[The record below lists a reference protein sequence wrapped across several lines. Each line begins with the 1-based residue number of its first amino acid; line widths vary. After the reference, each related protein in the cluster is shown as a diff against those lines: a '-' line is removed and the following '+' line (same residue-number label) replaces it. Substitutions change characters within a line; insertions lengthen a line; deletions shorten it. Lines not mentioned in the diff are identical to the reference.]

1 MDNPKYATMKAAEQI
16 WPVSTAHTSDLQEL
30 AALGLIQGQDL
41 AEWKEDREHRVPVLC
56 PGEII
61 LFVSFVRASLC
72 LLASPFLHHFLQFNS
87 ISLNNLNPN
96 SVLYLS
102 VFVLLSEAFIGIPP
116 SLTLFCY
123 FFRLKI
129 QPSSAK
135 PFVLGGVGI

>member
-87 ISLNNLNPN
+87 
-96 SVLYLS
+96 VLYLS